1 MAAKYPACGRAGLGN
16 DRNPVGPPPP
26 STPPAFSS
34 LPGPGTPPKSPIPPG
49 CRRGDAP
56 APPPLTCTRASVRS
70 SLMASSSLGETHTP
84 PSARGT
90 PKRCVSCVPPP
101 GPSPSRGSA
110 HRNPGARRGGGS
122 RAGQRAGS
130 GTSSWAPV
138 GGPPSP
144 SFAPPPPQFS
154 RFPPQ
159 PGPRGPAAEPPHAAV
174 CRATIQANRKS
185 LRG

>member
-101 GPSPSRGSA
+101 RTLPIPRLCAPKSRCPTRRRKQGRA
-110 HRNPGARRGGGS
+110 AGGLRDVELGARRG
-122 RAGQRAGS
+122 
-130 GTSSWAPV
+130 
-138 GGPPSP
+138 SP
-144 SFAPPPPQFS
+144 LPEFCPPPPPNSAGS
-154 RFPPQ
+154 RRN
-159 PGPRGPAAEPPHAAV
+159 RGPGVRQPSRHTLRFAV
-174 CRATIQANRKS
+174 PQFRQIGNR
-185 LRG
+185 